1 MAAMLSIGVD
11 SHKDSLAASA
21 VDELGVERAVGSFA
35 NTRAGH
41 RQLRAWLPPGAR
53 RIGIEGSAGFGAA
66 LAQSLLAA
74 GELVLEVPPQLTVR
88 ERRHARRP
96 GKSDPAD
103 ALAIARI
110 TAREQRLRVV
120 QAPALSDEL
129 KLLVTA
135 REELVAERIRHAN
148 QLHADL
154 VVLRPG
160 YGARLPHLR
169 GSRQLAIAGR
179 LLGSGAHLRCQLA
192 RRRLARLRRLDAE
205 IAGLERQI
213 AARVRASRSSLP
225 GLTGVAA
232 LLAAS
237 LLAESGDVRR
247 FRSAAAFAAASGTA
261 PIPASSGQHQRHRLN
276 RGGNRRLNRALH
288 AMALV
293 QARCD
298 PRARAYLARRRA
310 EGKTWREAMRALKRQ
325 LADVVFRTMLADA
338 RAADLTI

>member
-1 MAAMLSIGVD
+1 MWSIGVD

-21 VDELGVERAVGSFA
+21 VDELGVEQAAASFV
-35 NTRAGH
+35 NTSAGH
-41 RQLRAWLPPGAR
+41 RQLRAWLPPGER
-53 RIGIEGSAGFGAA
+53 RVGIEGSAGFGAA

-74 GELVLEVPPQLTVR
+74 GELVFEVPPQLTVR
-88 ERRHARRP
+88 ERHHARRP

-110 TAREQRLRVV
+110 SAREPGLRAVA
-120 QAPALSDEL
+120 APALSDEL

-135 REELVAERIRHAN
+135 RQELVAERIRHAN

-160 YGARLPHLR
+160 YGAQLVALR
-169 GSRQLAIAGR
+169 SARQRAQASR
-179 LLGSGAHLRCQLA
+179 LLTGSTLRCQLA

-205 IAGLERQI
+205 IAELERQI

-225 GLTGVAA
+225 ALTGVAA
-232 LLAAS
+232 LIAAS

-310 EGKTWREAMRALKRQ
+310 EGKTWREAMRALKRH

>member
-1 MAAMLSIGVD
+1 MWSIGID

-21 VDELGVERAVGSFA
+21 VDQLGVERAAAGFA
-35 NTRAGH
+35 NTPAGH
-41 RQLRAWLPPGAR
+41 RQLRAWLPDGQR
-53 RIGIEGSAGFGAA
+53 RIGIEGSAGFGAGLGQA
-66 LAQSLLAA
+66 LLAG
-74 GELVLEVPPQLTVR
+74 GEVVLEVPPQLTVR

-110 TAREQRLRVV
+110 TAREPRLRAVR
-120 QAPALSDEL
+120 APALSDEL

-135 REELVAERIRHAN
+135 REELVAERVRHAN

-160 YGARLPHLR
+160 YGARLPDLR
-169 GSRQLAIAGR
+169 SARRLALAAR
-179 LLGSGAHLRCQLA
+179 LLGGVDGVRRELA
-192 RRRLARLRRLDAE
+192 RRRLGWLRRLDAE
-205 IAGLERQI
+205 IRELERQI
-213 AARVRASRSSLP
+213 GARVRASGSTLP
-225 GLTGVAA
+225 TLSGVAT
-232 LLAAS
+232 LIAAS

-247 FRSAAAFAAASGTA
+247 FHSAAAFAAASGTC

-288 AMALV
+288 GMALV

-310 EGKTWREAMRALKRQ
+310 EGKTWREALRALKRH

-338 RAADLTI
+338 RVADLTI

>member
-1 MAAMLSIGVD
+1 MWSIGVD

-21 VDELGVERAVGSFA
+21 VDQLGLEQAAASFA
-35 NTRAGH
+35 NTPAGH
-41 RQLRAWLPPGAR
+41 GALRAWLPAGAR
-53 RIGIEGSAGFGAA
+53 RIGIEGSAGFGAG

-74 GELVLEVPPQLTVR
+74 GELVLEVPPQLTAR

-103 ALAIARI
+103 ALAIARL
-110 TAREQRLRVV
+110 TAREPRLRVV
-120 QAPALSDEL
+120 AAPALSDEL

-154 VVLRPG
+154 VVLHPG

-169 GSRQLAIAGR
+169 GARQLAIAGR
-179 LLGSGAHLRCQLA
+179 LLAGAQLRCQLA
-192 RRRLARLRRLDAE
+192 RRRLARLRRLDGE
-205 IAGLERQI
+205 IAELERQI
-213 AARVRASRSSLP
+213 TLRVRASRSSLP
-225 GLTGVAA
+225 GLAGVAA
-232 LLAAS
+232 LIAAA

-247 FRSAAAFAAASGTA
+247 FRSGAAFAAASGTA

-310 EGKTWREAMRALKRQ
+310 EGKTWREAMRALKRH
-325 LADVVFRTMLADA
+325 LAAVVFRTMLADA

>member
-1 MAAMLSIGVD
+1 MLSIGVD

-21 VDELGVERAVGSFA
+21 VDELGVERAVASFA
-35 NTRAGH
+35 NTPAGH
-41 RQLRAWLPPGAR
+41 RQLLSWLPGGER

-66 LAQSLLAA
+66 LAQSLLAS

-110 TAREQRLRVV
+110 TAREERLRVV
-120 QAPALSDEL
+120 QVPALSDEL

-135 REELVAERIRHAN
+135 REELVGERIRHAN

-160 YGARLPHLR
+160 YGAQLPDLRSARRL
-169 GSRQLAIAGR
+169 AMAGR
-179 LLGSGAHLRCQLA
+179 LLTGSTLRCQLA
-192 RRRLARLRRLDAE
+192 RRRLAWLRRLDGE
-205 IAGLERQI
+205 IAALERQI
-213 AARVRASRSSLP
+213 GARVRASGSSLP
-225 GLTGVAA
+225 ALPGVAA
-232 LLAAS
+232 LIAAS

-247 FRSAAAFAAASGTA
+247 FRNAAAFAAASGTA

-276 RGGNRRLNRALH
+276 RGGNRRLNRSLH

-310 EGKTWREAMRALKRQ
+310 EGKTWREAMRALKRH

>member
-1 MAAMLSIGVD
+1 MLSIGVD

-21 VDELGVERAVGSFA
+21 VDELGAEQAAASFA
-35 NTRAGH
+35 NTWAGH
-41 RQLRAWLPPGAR
+41 RALRAWLPPGER

-66 LAQSLLAA
+66 LAQSLLNA
-74 GELVLEVPPQLTVR
+74 GEVVLEVPPQLTVR
-88 ERRHARRP
+88 ERRHAGRP

-110 TAREQRLRVV
+110 TAREPRLRVV
-120 QAPALSDEL
+120 QTPALSDEL

-160 YGARLPHLR
+160 YGAQLVALR
-169 GSRQLAIAGR
+169 SARQLGQASR
-179 LLGSGAHLRCQLA
+179 LLTGSALRCQLA
-192 RRRLARLRRLDAE
+192 RRRLARLGRLDAE
-205 IAGLERQI
+205 IAELEHQI

-225 GLTGVAA
+225 ALTGVAA
-232 LLAAS
+232 LIAAS

-247 FRSAAAFAAASGTA
+247 FRNAAAFAAASGTA

-310 EGKTWREAMRALKRQ
+310 EGKTWREAMRALKRH

-338 RAADLTI
+338 RAGDLTI